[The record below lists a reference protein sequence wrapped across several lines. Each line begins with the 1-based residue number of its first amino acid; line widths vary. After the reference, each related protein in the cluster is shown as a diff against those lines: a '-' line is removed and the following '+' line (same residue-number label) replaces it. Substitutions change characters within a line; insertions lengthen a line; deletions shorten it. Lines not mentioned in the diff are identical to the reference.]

1 MIILRIIGYA
11 ELAYIVT
18 WFIQYIWGT
27 IGFFVLLK
35 ASGYNEKFFIKVIDL
50 DKKEETKCLLSKWPL
65 VLYRMKKS
73 KRS

>member
-1 MIILRIIGYA
+1 MIILKIIGYA
-11 ELAYIVT
+11 ELAYLLTYIL
-18 WFIQYIWGT
+18 QYIWGM

-35 ASGYNEKFFIKVIDL
+35 ASGYNEKFFIKVIDR

-73 KRS
+73 KHS

>member
-11 ELAYIVT
+11 ELAYIFT
-18 WFIQYIWGT
+18 CILQYIWGT

-35 ASGYNEKFFIKVIDL
+35 ASGYNENFFIKVIDR
-50 DKKEETKCLLSKWPL
+50 DKKEETKCLLSKWPV

>member
-11 ELAYIVT
+11 ELAYIFT
-18 WFIQYIWGT
+18 CILQYIWGT

-35 ASGYNEKFFIKVIDL
+35 ASGYNENFFIKVLDR

>member
-11 ELAYIVT
+11 ELAYLFTCIL
-18 WFIQYIWGT
+18 QYIWVT
-27 IGFFVLLK
+27 IGFFMLLK
-35 ASGYNEKFFIKVIDL
+35 ASEYNENFFIKVIDR

>member
-11 ELAYIVT
+11 ELAYIFT
-18 WFIQYIWGT
+18 CILQYIWGT

-35 ASGYNEKFFIKVIDL
+35 ASGYNENFFIKVIDR

>member
-1 MIILRIIGYA
+1 MIILRIIGYV

-18 WFIQYIWGT
+18 WFIQYIWGM
-27 IGFFVLLK
+27 IGFAVLLK
-35 ASGYNEKFFIKVIDL
+35 ASGYNEKFFIKVLDR

>member
-11 ELAYIVT
+11 ELAYLFT
-18 WFIQYIWGT
+18 WILQYIWGM
-27 IGFFVLLK
+27 IGFFVLIK
-35 ASGYNEKFFIKVIDL
+35 ASGYNETFFIKVL
-50 DKKEETKCLLSKWPL
+50 DRDNKDKTKYLLSKWPV